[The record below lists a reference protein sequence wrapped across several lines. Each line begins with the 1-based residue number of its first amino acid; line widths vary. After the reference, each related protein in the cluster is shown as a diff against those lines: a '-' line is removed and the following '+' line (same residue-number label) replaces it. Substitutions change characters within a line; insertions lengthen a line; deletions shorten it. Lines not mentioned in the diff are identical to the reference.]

1 MDKKKVSISGIIGTL
16 GSIVTIFTFFRLTP
30 EMVGE
35 ALYQAWFYTAPF
47 LSLFFGVLIGW
58 SAHKRYIN
66 KEEKKQG
73 KDREARDISNF
84 KALEYD
90 FKYLVGTIY
99 AFGYVDYPDYEYEN
113 GLLQFFPN
121 EVPHYLEIE
130 TIQDGVRV
138 TLQKWVK
145 DLINSNKYLLDC
157 VKDDYRTEEME

>member
-1 MDKKKVSISGIIGTL
+1 MKQKPPVGEGIGIV
-16 GSIVTIFTFFRLTP
+16 GSLVTIFSFIGVTP
-30 EMVGE
+30 GMIGE
-35 ALYQAWFYTAPF
+35 TAYQIWFYASPF
-47 LSLFFGVLIGW
+47 LCLLFGILIGW
-58 SAHKRYIN
+58 SAHERYIN
-66 KEEKKQG
+66 KEEKKQE
-73 KDREARDISNF
+73 KDREARNISNF
-84 KALEYD
+84 KALEFD

-121 EVPHYLEIE
+121 EVPLYLEIE

-157 VKDDYRTEEME
+157 VKDDYRAEEMK